1 MSAQA
6 SSGQPVDIRITLGQ
20 EQVAPG
26 ETVSFTVDVKANE
39 RISGVALVAELIGVE
54 ELDIYGDEEDFD
66 EEEMDE
72 GSVDASLNGTDLDD
86 EDDEFDEE
94 EEEDE
99 IANETFSEELVLTSD
114 LTMQPGES
122 RTFSGSFALP
132 QDAQPTYN
140 GVQAWHTWWLD
151 AFIEM
156 ATGDEIGDS
165 QEVYV
170 R

>member
-6 SSGQPVDIRITLGQ
+6 SSGQPVDIRLTIKQ

-39 RISGVALVAELIGVE
+39 RISGIALVAELVGVE
-54 ELDIYGDEEDFD
+54 ELDIYGDEEDEFED
-66 EEEMDE
+66 DMGEEEMD
-72 GSVDASLNGTDLDD
+72 ASMNGTDVDDD
-86 EDDEFDEE
+86 EEDFEDEGDEE
-94 EEEDE
+94 E
-99 IANETFSEELVLTSD
+99 IANETYSEEIVLTSD
-114 LTMQPGES
+114 LTMQPGET
-122 RTFSGSFALP
+122 RTFEGSFALP
-132 QDAQPTYN
+132 EDAQPTYN

-151 AFIEM
+151 AFVELNS
-156 ATGDEIGDS
+156 GDEVGDS

>member
-6 SSGQPVDIRITLGQ
+6 SSGQPVDIRLTINE

-26 ETVSFTVDVKANE
+26 QTVSFSVSVTANQ
-39 RISGVALVAELIGVE
+39 RISGVALVAELVGVE
-54 ELDIYGDEEDFD
+54 ELDIYGDEEDLD
-66 EEEMDE
+66 EDEMDD

-86 EDDEFDEE
+86 EEDEFDEE
-94 EEEDE
+94 EDEEE
-99 IANETFSEELVLTSD
+99 IANETYSEELVLTSD
-114 LTMQPGES
+114 LTMQPGETRS
-122 RTFSGSFALP
+122 FDGSFALP
-132 QDAQPTYN
+132 EDAQPTYN

-151 AFIEM
+151 AFVELN
-156 ATGDEIGDS
+156 TGDEIGDS

>member
-26 ETVSFTVDVKANE
+26 GTVSFSVSVTANE
-39 RISGVALVAELIGVE
+39 RISGVALVAEMVGVE
-54 ELDIYGDEEDFD
+54 ELDIYGDEEGFD
-66 EEEMDE
+66 EVEEDE
-72 GSVDASLNGTDLDD
+72 EVDASLNGTDLDD
-86 EDDEFDEE
+86 DDEDEFEDEE
-94 EEEDE
+94 DEEE

-122 RTFSGSFALP
+122 RTFDGSFSLP
-132 QDAQPTYN
+132 EDAQPTYN

-151 AFIEM
+151 AFIEL
-156 ATGDEIGDS
+156 ASGDEVGDS